1 MATYSRVEIISKAKE
16 LARMMSETDEVDFFK
31 RAERKINEN
40 EKVSGLI
47 ADIKKHQKEAV
58 NLQHFEKHEA
68 LKQEEAKIDELT
80 DEVDK
85 IPLVQEFKQS
95 QTDVNQLLQLVTTTI
110 SNTVSEEIVKATDAE
125 RTTSAALKNS
135 NEQAT

>member
-1 MATYSRVEIISKAKE
+1 MAIYSRVEIIAKAKE

-31 RAERKINEN
+31 RAERQINQN
-40 EKVSGLI
+40 DKVSNLI
-47 ADIKKHQKEAV
+47 ADIKGHQKEAV

-68 LKQEEAKIDELT
+68 LKKVEDKINQLT
-80 DEVDK
+80 DEVDD

-95 QTDVNQLLQLVTTTI
+95 QTEVNQLLQLVSKTI

-125 RTTSAALKNS
+125 KATSTALNNQ
-135 NEQAT
+135 NEQSS

>member
-1 MATYSRVEIISKAKE
+1 MATYSRVEIVAKAKE

-40 EKVSGLI
+40 EKVSGMI

-68 LKQEEAKIDELT
+68 LKQVESQINELT
-80 DEVDK
+80 DEVDG

-95 QTDVNQLLQLVTTTI
+95 QTDVNQMLQLVTTTI

-125 RTTSAALKNS
+125 KAASASSDPS
-135 NEQAT
+135 NGPSS

>member
-1 MATYSRVEIISKAKE
+1 MATYSRVEIIAKTKE

-47 ADIKKHQKEAV
+47 AEIKKHQKEAV

-68 LKQEEAKIDELT
+68 LKQVEGQINELT
-80 DEVDK
+80 DEVDE

-95 QTDVNQLLQLVTTTI
+95 QTDVNQLLQLVSTTI
-110 SNTVSEEIVKATDAE
+110 SNTVSEEIVKATDADKAA
-125 RTTSAALKNS
+125 SAALNHQD
-135 NEQAT
+135 EQSS